1 MKRLFLI
8 TICFLLACKLSAQL
22 LSVDT
27 TEVLLADT
35 YAIDSLRRDYNDN
48 PCAVIKVNV
57 PSVKDLH
64 FDGIIVDALYTAD
77 RNTADSIYILY
88 VAEQTRRLRFLHDD
102 YYPGDIVFP
111 SPLKSLTTY
120 QVYLSPH
127 VYEDY
132 SNEGFNWLTIKTKD
146 SYSNIIPNCSIAVG
160 EQVLKTN
167 EKGLAMI
174 SLSNGTYEITVS
186 CEGYQNEN
194 LELQITEP
202 VQYDII
208 MTSDSVYQT
217 SLNDKDYNVFSIKDA
232 QKNAWF
238 LTDKMKYELGL
249 TEEQTTDVYEINYDY
264 IRNIKP
270 VGFDSE
276 LYTNLRYK
284 NLSYVLDE
292 WQWMMFEATDY
303 FLYPFVSVGNS
314 WDLVIYQHYDRDAL
328 YQNFKKDLT
337 KYSGRD
343 YLRTRGIY
351 YKNRGIM
358 HKESLAN
365 DPNLLAS
372 RSEIIR
378 PFSNKGLQTGEKI
391 SSNSSRS
398 GVYKVKVQEASA
410 SEHFNVPKQSYT
422 ATSYPRNRVGAYT
435 RPRTS
440 SVRYSNWLSNQERTG
455 GHNSLSDRSR
465 NTYLSTRN
473 AERNHNNIGHQR
485 IGERNRPSYSQQRVG
500 HQLGQSDR
508 VDSSTRQSRQSNQVG
523 RSERQSR
530 QSNQVGRSERQSR
543 QSNQVGRSERQ
554 SRQSNQVGRSERQSR
569 QSNQVGR
576 SERQSRQSNQVGRSE
591 RQSRQSNQGNRS
603 SYQSTPSHQQR
614 SFQGSGGSRGHQ
626 RR

>member
-1 MKRLFLI
+1 M
-8 TICFLLACKLSAQL
+8 SAQL

-35 YAIDSLRRDYNDN
+35 YAIDSLRMDYNDN

-77 RNTADSIYILY
+77 RNTTDSIYILY

-120 QVYLSPH
+120 QVNLSPH

-146 SYSNIIPNCSIAVG
+146 SYSNIIPNCSITVG
-160 EQVLKTN
+160 DQVLKTN

-186 CEGYQNEN
+186 CEGYKNEN
-194 LELQITEP
+194 LELRINEP
-202 VQYDII
+202 IQYDII

-217 SLNDKDYNVFSIKDA
+217 SLNGKDCNVFKIKEA
-232 QKNAWF
+232 QKHAWF

-264 IRNIKP
+264 IRSIRP
-270 VGFDSE
+270 VGDDSE
-276 LYTNLRYK
+276 LFTNLRYR

-303 FLYPFVSVGNS
+303 FLYPFIIEGDS
-314 WDLVIYQHYDRDAL
+314 WNLVIYQHYDRNSL
-328 YQNFKKDLT
+328 YYNFSKVLA
-337 KYSGRD
+337 KYTGND

-351 YKNRGIM
+351 YQNRGIM

-391 SSNSSRS
+391 SSNSARS
-398 GVYKVKVQEASA
+398 GVYKVKFQGTSA
-410 SEHFNVPKQSYT
+410 SEQSYVPKRTYT
-422 ATSYPRNRVGAYT
+422 ATTYPRNRVGAYT
-435 RPRTS
+435 RPRTPS
-440 SVRYSNWLSNQERTG
+440 IRYSNWLSNPDRTRS
-455 GHNSLSDRSR
+455 HNSL
-465 NTYLSTRN
+465 
-473 AERNHNNIGHQR
+473 AERGHSSYRSSRYVERTQNNAGHQR
-485 IGERNRPSYSQQRVG
+485 MREQNRPSNTPQDVGSQSRHLNQVNRSG
-500 HQLGQSDR
+500 H
-508 VDSSTRQSRQSNQVG
+508 QSRQSNQV
-523 RSERQSR
+523 ERQSR
-530 QSNQVGRSERQSR
+530 QSSQVGRSERPSR
-543 QSNQVGRSERQ
+543 QSSQVGRSERP
-554 SRQSNQVGRSERQSR
+554 SRQSSQVGRSERQSR

-603 SYQSTPSHQQR
+603 SYQSTPSYQQR